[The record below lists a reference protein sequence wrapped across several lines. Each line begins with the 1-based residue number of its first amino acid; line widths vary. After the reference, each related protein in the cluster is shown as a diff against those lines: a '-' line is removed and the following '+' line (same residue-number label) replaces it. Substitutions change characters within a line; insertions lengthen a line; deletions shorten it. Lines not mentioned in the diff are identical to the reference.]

1 MVINKSH
8 VDRLKATLTVQ
19 DVMSV
24 YLPENK
30 INTKGFALCP
40 FHSEKTPSLAVHPDR
55 YHCFG
60 CGESGDI
67 ITLTQKL
74 FNLSFKDS
82 VAKLNKDFGVGLPL
96 ENMSISDLVSSAEQY
111 RKITEERKKEAKR
124 LEDLKRLGRE
134 FLDIYHNELERLLE
148 NKVTYKPKLGDETL
162 DIRYA
167 EAISEIPRLGAI
179 FDEWGDLVEELAHH
193 ASQNA
198 LESLNGILAQLKSE
212 LSLEG
217 GDSR

>member
-1 MVINKSH
+1 MIINKSH
-8 VDRLKATLTVQ
+8 VDRLKATLTVR

-30 INTKGFALCP
+30 INAKGFALCP
-40 FHSEKTPSLAVHPDR
+40 FHSEKAPSLVVHPDR

-82 VAKLNKDFGVGLPL
+82 VVKLKKDLGVGLPL
-96 ENMSISDLVSSAEQY
+96 ENMSIADLVSAAEQY

-124 LEDLKRLGRE
+124 LEDLKRLDRE

-148 NKVTYKPKLGDETL
+148 NKVTYKPKLGDDTL

-167 EAISEIPRLGAI
+167 EAISEIPRLDAI

-198 LESLNGILAQLKSE
+198 LESLNSILTQLKSE

>member
-1 MVINKSH
+1 MIINKSH
-8 VDRLKATLTVQ
+8 VDRLKATLTVR

-30 INTKGFALCP
+30 INAKGFALCP

-82 VAKLNKDFGVGLPL
+82 VVKLNKDFGVGLPL
-96 ENMSISDLVSSAEQY
+96 ENMSIADLVSSAEQY

-124 LEDLKRLGRE
+124 LEDLKRLDRE

-167 EAISEIPRLGAI
+167 EAVSEIPRLGAI

-198 LESLNGILAQLKSE
+198 LESLNGILTQLKSE

>member
-1 MVINKSH
+1 MVITKGH
-8 VDRLKATLTVQ
+8 IDRLKATLTVK

-30 INTKGFALCP
+30 INAKGFALCP

-67 ITLTQKL
+67 ISLTSKL
-74 FNLSFKDS
+74 FGLSFKDS
-82 VAKLNKDFGVGLPL
+82 VAKLNKDFAVGLPL
-96 ENMSISDLVSSAEQY
+96 ENMSISELVESAEQY
-111 RKITEERKKEAKR
+111 KKITEARKREAAR
-124 LEDLKRLGRE
+124 LEDLKRLDRE

-148 NKVTYKPKLGDETL
+148 NKVAYKPKLGDETL

-167 EAISEIPRLGAI
+167 EATSEIPRLGAI
-179 FDEWGDLVEELAHH
+179 FDEWGDIVEELAHN
-193 ASQNA
+193 ASEKA
-198 LESLNGILAQLKSE
+198 LESLNQILSQLKSE

-217 GDSR
+217 GEPR

>member
-1 MVINKSH
+1 
-8 VDRLKATLTVQ
+8 
-19 DVMSV
+19 
-24 YLPENK
+24 
-30 INTKGFALCP
+30 
-40 FHSEKTPSLAVHPDR
+40 
-55 YHCFG
+55 
-60 CGESGDI
+60 
-67 ITLTQKL
+67 
-74 FNLSFKDS
+74 
-82 VAKLNKDFGVGLPL
+82 
-96 ENMSISDLVSSAEQY
+96 MSIADLVSSAEQY

-124 LEDLKRLGRE
+124 LEDLKRLDRE
-134 FLDIYHNELERLLE
+134 FLDIYHNELERLLK

-167 EAISEIPRLGAI
+167 EAISEIPRLDAI

>member
-96 ENMSISDLVSSAEQY
+96 ENMSVADLVSSAEQY

-124 LEDLKRLGRE
+124 LEDLKRLDRE

>member
-1 MVINKSH
+1 MIINKSH
-8 VDRLKATLTVQ
+8 VDRLKATLTVR

-82 VAKLNKDFGVGLPL
+82 VVKLNKDFGVGLPL
-96 ENMSISDLVSSAEQY
+96 ENMSIADLVSSAEQY

-124 LEDLKRLGRE
+124 LEDLKRLDRE

-167 EAISEIPRLGAI
+167 EAVSEIPRLGAI

-217 GDSR
+217 GDLR

>member
-1 MVINKSH
+1 MIINKSY
-8 VDRLKATLTVQ
+8 VDRLKATLTVR

-30 INTKGFALCP
+30 INVKGFALCP

-82 VAKLNKDFGVGLPL
+82 VAKLNKDFGIGLPL
-96 ENMSISDLVSSAEQY
+96 ENMSIADLVSSAEQY

-124 LEDLKRLGRE
+124 LEDLKRLDRE
-134 FLDIYHNELERLLE
+134 FLDIYHNELERLLK
-148 NKVTYKPKLGDETL
+148 NKFTYKPKFGDETL

-167 EAISEIPRLGAI
+167 EAVSEIPRLGAI

-198 LESLNGILAQLKSE
+198 LESLNSILAQLKSE